1 MSSDQPIFSIVVST
15 LGRSKEV
22 VRLLDSL
29 DRQSLQNFETIIVD
43 QNADDRI
50 VTAIGQRSFAF
61 PLTHIRTPEQRGLSR
76 ARNVG
81 WHQARGH
88 YVVFADDDCWYPP
101 ALLENVDA
109 VFRRTGA
116 DLIGGRATDESG
128 RSINGRFETSA
139 QPIDRTNVWT
149 TSIEWMLFFRREV
162 LEAVG
167 GFDETI
173 GIGASSPW
181 QSAEGQDIVL
191 RILAAGFACAFEP
204 SLHGHHP
211 ELNVVNPDDAMRRKA
226 RAYGRGMGF
235 VLKRHGYGL
244 LSLVTWIGRPSVAV
258 ILYAL
263 RGQTARVAYYFNVA
277 RGRLE
282 GWLQIA

>member
-1 MSSDQPIFSIVVST
+1 MTSDRPLFSIVVPT
-15 LGRSKEV
+15 LGRSQEV
-22 VRLLDSL
+22 VRLLESL
-29 DRQSLQNFETIIVD
+29 ACQSLPDLEVLIVD
-43 QNADDRI
+43 QNTDERI
-50 VTAIGQRSFAF
+50 ANALAPTSFAF
-61 PLTHIRTPEQRGLSR
+61 PLTHIHTAGQRGSSR

-81 WHQARGH
+81 WRQARGR

-101 ALLENVDA
+101 ALLKNVEA
-109 VFRRTGA
+109 AFRRTGT
-116 DLIGGRATDESG
+116 DLIGGRATDETG
-128 RSINGRFETSA
+128 RNINGRFEMSA
-139 QPIDRTNVWT
+139 QPIDRSNVWT

-162 LEAVG
+162 LEGVG

-173 GIGASSPW
+173 GIGASTPW

-191 RILAAGFACAFEP
+191 RALSAGFSCVFEP
-204 SLHGHHP
+204 SLQGHHP
-211 ELNVVNPDDAMRRKA
+211 ELNIVNPDGAMRRKA
-226 RAYGRGMGF
+226 LAYGRGMGF

-258 ILYAL
+258 VLCAL

-282 GWLQIA
+282 GWLQVA